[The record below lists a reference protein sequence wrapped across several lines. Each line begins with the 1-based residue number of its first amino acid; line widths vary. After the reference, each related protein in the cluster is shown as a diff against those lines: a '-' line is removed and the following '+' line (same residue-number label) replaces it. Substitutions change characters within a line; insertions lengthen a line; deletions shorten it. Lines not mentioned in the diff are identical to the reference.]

1 MVFGS
6 FWFKFGAKRKFLKGG
21 DGLGLSYLRQGELR
35 RREKPQKSKS
45 ETPHKAKMKCHKKQK
60 FY

>member
-6 FWFKFGAKRKFLKGG
+6 FWFKFGAKRKFLKRG

-45 ETPHKAKMKCHKKQK
+45 ETPQKAKMKCHKKQK